1 LQEFLAIA
9 SQTSASGRAGRCCW
23 AGHLPPSALFVGS
36 AANQEGFIPGIH
48 LACQPSSSRFAAS
61 RPYARCNAV
70 ISEAVA
76 LSIEL
81 ALTRWF

>member
-1 LQEFLAIA
+1 
-9 SQTSASGRAGRCCW
+9 
-23 AGHLPPSALFVGS
+23 LFVGS